1 MSDSILEEVIAIV
14 RSSPIDFCEP
24 PATTRPAFEALF
36 AEAPQPDS
44 LRYEAAE
51 VGGVRGM
58 WARLEQSAGDRA
70 IIYLHGGG
78 YVVGSSSSYA
88 ALAGALAE
96 TAGIDTFIVD
106 YRLAPE
112 HPYPAAPEDAFNVYR
127 SMLSAGMKSITVVGD
142 SAGGG
147 LVMSLLLLARRNNL
161 AMPSCGVLWSPWLN
175 LACDTESYTRNAAVD
190 PTLTK
195 QGLQASARHYI
206 GDSVPADEV
215 VRPLEADLTGLP
227 PLLIQVGSIECLLDD
242 AAALAG
248 NAAAANVLTRLD
260 VYPGL
265 PHVFQN
271 FAGMLPQAARAFGD
285 SIEFIHRAQADA
297 APAPDQTNISR

>member
-1 MSDSILEEVIAIV
+1 MESLVSDSALEEVIEIIS
-14 RSSPIDFCEP
+14 SSPLDFAAS
-24 PATTRPAFEALF
+24 PATTRVAFEALF
-36 AEAPQPDS
+36 AEAPRPDS

-58 WARLEQSAGDRA
+58 WARLEESAGDRA

-78 YVVGSSSSYA
+78 YVVGSSNSYA

-96 TAGIDTFIVD
+96 AAGIDTFIVD

-112 HPYPAAPEDAFNVYR
+112 HPYPAAPEDALNVYR
-127 SMLSAGMKSITVVGD
+127 SMLSAGMKSIAVVGD

-147 LVMSLLLLARRNNL
+147 LVMSLLLLARQQNL

-175 LACDTESYTRNAAVD
+175 LACDTESYSRNASVD

-195 QGLQASARHYI
+195 SGLLIWAGHYV
-206 GDSVPADEV
+206 GDSVPGDGAA
-215 VRPLEADLTGLP
+215 RPLEADLTGLP
-227 PLLIQVGSIECLLDD
+227 PLLMQVGSIECLLDD
-242 AAALAG
+242 AVTLAG
-248 NAAAANVLTRLD
+248 NASAANVLTRLE

-265 PHVFQN
+265 PHVFHN
-271 FAGMLPQAARAFGD
+271 FAGMLPQAARAFTD
-285 SIEFIHRAQADA
+285 SIEFIHRAQAD
-297 APAPDQTNISR
+297 ISQ